1 MQIEMEIIATMKN
14 KFTEKFGI
22 PRQSGMIEETEGR
35 IVFEGRYRNPDYVRG
50 LEGFSHIWLLWIF
63 SENRNISAAATV
75 RPPRLGGNTRIGVFA
90 TRSPYRPNPVGL
102 SCVRLEKIEMTESGP
117 ELIVRGA
124 DIMNGTPIIDIKPYL
139 SYADRIEDATGRLAD
154 EYHRI
159 PVIIPEEME
168 AKLHEGE
175 RDEVKKILS
184 LDPRPAYQQDNRIY
198 GMCYGNKNIRF
209 RAENGMLGVVDI
221 EERRKG

>member
-1 MQIEMEIIATMKN
+1 
-14 KFTEKFGI
+14 
-22 PRQSGMIEETEGR
+22 
-35 IVFEGRYRNPDYVRG
+35 
-50 LEGFSHIWLLWIF
+50 
-63 SENRNISAAATV
+63 
-75 RPPRLGGNTRIGVFA
+75 
-90 TRSPYRPNPVGL
+90 
-102 SCVRLEKIEMTESGP
+102 MTESGP

-159 PVIIPEEME
+159 QVIIPEEME

-209 RAENGMLGVVDI
+209 RAENGMLVVVDI